1 MSVQLQ
7 LFMDLSPYDGS
18 ALRGGA
24 AICRSYLTDSAPWT
38 VVAPLDLGIANAFPA
53 IPSRSVVSFD
63 IKFQPG
69 SFWLYWPEE
78 KEKPQE
84 DLQIQIDSC
93 VMQMYYLV
101 TQEVARPL
109 TMKR

>member
-1 MSVQLQ
+1 
-7 LFMDLSPYDGS
+7 MDLSPYDGS
-18 ALRGGA
+18 ALRGGS
-24 AICRSYLTDSAPWT
+24 AIRRALLEESRSWSLI
-38 VVAPLDLGIANAFPA
+38 APLDLGIANAFPA

-69 SFWLYWPEE
+69 SFWVYWPKKAEE
-78 KEKPQE
+78 IQE
-84 DLQIQIDSC
+84 DLQIEIQAC
-93 VMQMYYLV
+93 TMQMYYLV